1 MLVTQHARSARHR
14 VSQQDRHFPHFT
26 DEKASEDTES
36 LSDLLK
42 WAVAPQALGPQ
53 NLHSVT
59 PPQHHP
65 SDTEVGGIPRQNPQ
79 LCHNYVTLLKPSYW

>member
-42 WAVAPQALGPQ
+42 QAVAPRLQSR
-53 NLHSVT
+53 HS
-59 PPQHHP
+59 
-65 SDTEVGGIPRQNPQ
+65 DPRICV
-79 LCHNYVTLLKPSYW
+79 L